1 MLDNKHDEG
10 GLFYT
15 MEKLNR
21 TLNGECS
28 IVVDNKLPSYTGDMD
43 TLYISKDARENF
55 SDNEINSQLHVLRM
69 YVGDAI
75 SALHDED
82 TKMLNKSL
90 GVSRGILSR
99 LGIKQKRLSIA
110 WRYGSDE
117 LLESLDAHQKFC
129 GKVETLYNEMIMS
142 KNHTPLMKRSGKNR
156 VIECG
161 GEIAH
166 KLMNHFHRTGLHIV
180 QHGMYDKYNYP
191 EE

>member
-15 MEKLNR
+15 FEKVNR
-21 TLNGECS
+21 ILNGEGS
-28 IVVDNKLPSYTGDMD
+28 IEVDNELPSYTGDMN

-55 SDNEINSQLHVLRM
+55 SDREINSQLEVLRM

-75 SALHDED
+75 CALRDED
-82 TKMLNKSL
+82 AKMLNKSI

-99 LGIKQKRLSIA
+99 LGVKQKKLSLA
-110 WRYGSDE
+110 WRYASDE

-129 GKVETLYNEMIMS
+129 AEVANLYNKMIIS
-142 KNHTPLMKRSGKNR
+142 ENHTPLMKRTGKNR

-180 QHGMYDKYNYP
+180 KWGRY
-191 EE
+191 EEYEE

>member
-1 MLDNKHDEG
+1 
-10 GLFYT
+10 

-21 TLNGECS
+21 TLNGEVS
-28 IVVDNKLPSYTGDMD
+28 IEVDNKLPSYTGDMD
-43 TLYISKDARENF
+43 TLYISKDARESF
-55 SDNEINSQLHVLRM
+55 SDSEIHSQLDVLRM

-75 SALHDED
+75 SSLHDED

-90 GVSRGILSR
+90 RVSRGILSR

-110 WRYGSDE
+110 WRYASDE

-129 GKVETLYNEMIMS
+129 GEVETLYNEMIMS

-156 VIECG
+156 VIESG

-180 QHGMYDKYNYP
+180 RHGMYGDDSEYRAWMAN
-191 EE
+191 ED